1 MTKDVVVKVAKETDD
16 VMVLLAKLA
25 VTVRQKGDYADLV
38 SDLLRAIDG
47 VAEVPAEASNELWS
61 VLNSVALRG
70 VEIAQALVSP
80 KA

>member
-47 VAEVPAEASNELWS
+47 VAEVPAEASAELWE
-61 VLNSVALRG
+61 VLNSVAVRG
-70 VEIAQALVSP
+70 VEIAKALVSP
-80 KA
+80 KV